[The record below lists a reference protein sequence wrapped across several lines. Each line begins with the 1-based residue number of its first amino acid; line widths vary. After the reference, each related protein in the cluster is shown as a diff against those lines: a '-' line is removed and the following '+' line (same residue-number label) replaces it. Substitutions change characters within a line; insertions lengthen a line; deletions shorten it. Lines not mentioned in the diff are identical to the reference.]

1 MAEET
6 ILLVEDSEVLRD
18 GLKSLLE
25 QENYAVVT
33 GGNGVEALEQLQSVT
48 PDLILADILMPE
60 MDGYALFE
68 AIRSRPEWISIPFIF
83 LTARRERRHILAGKR
98 LGAEDYLLK
107 PISPD
112 DLLTAIRSRLGR
124 SQQLLFAQLQES
136 YETSLIML
144 ANAIEVR
151 DPYTRGHVERVMNY
165 AQTIAEY
172 LGWSAEEINN
182 LRFGS
187 ILHDIGKIHISEEIL
202 TKAGPLTDEEWIEIK
217 KHPEVGAEL
226 IKDIHYLASAIPV
239 ILYHHERWNGSGYPH
254 GLKGEKIPVIA
265 RIVAIAD
272 SFDAMTTERPYRK
285 ELTPEQAFNEV
296 VSGSAVQYDPLIVET
311 FQHAWESG
319 DIKEIFLAFP
329 Q

>member
-6 ILLVEDSEVLRD
+6 ILLVEDSEVLRQ

-25 QENYAVVT
+25 QESYVVIT
-33 GGNGVEALEQLQSVT
+33 GGNGKEALAKMEEKA
-48 PDLILADILMPE
+48 PDLILADIIMPE
-60 MDGYALFE
+60 MDGYELFE
-68 AIRSRPEWISIPFIF
+68 AVRSKPEWISIPFIF
-83 LTARRERRHILAGKR
+83 LTARRERKHILAGKR
-98 LGAEDYLLK
+98 LGADDYLLK
-107 PISPD
+107 PIAPE

-124 SQQLLFAQLQES
+124 SQQLLLAQLHES
-136 YETSLIML
+136 YEASLIML

-172 LGWSAEEINN
+172 LGWSAIEINN

-187 ILHDIGKIHISEEIL
+187 ILHDIGKIHIAEYIL
-202 TKAGPLTDEEWIEIK
+202 RKEGTLTDEEWIEMR
-217 KHPEVGAEL
+217 KHPEMGAEL
-226 IKDIHYLASAIPV
+226 IKGIPYLEPALPV
-239 ILYHHERWNGSGYPH
+239 ILYHHERWNGSGYPF
-254 GLKGEKIPVIA
+254 GLKGEKIPVMA

-296 VSGSAVQYDPLIVET
+296 ISGSGIQYDPVIVEA
-311 FQHAWESG
+311 FLRAWET
-319 DIKEIFLAFP
+319 DKIIEIFLAFP
-329 Q
+329 

>member
-1 MAEET
+1 V
-6 ILLVEDSEVLRD
+6 I
-18 GLKSLLE
+18 
-25 QENYAVVT
+25 T
-33 GGNGVEALEQLQSVT
+33 GGNGKEALEQLRSVT

-68 AIRSRPEWISIPFIF
+68 AVRSRPEWISIPFIF
-83 LTARRERRHILAGKR
+83 LTARRERKNILAGKR

-112 DLLTAIRSRLGR
+112 DLLTAIRARLGR
-124 SQQLLFAQLQES
+124 SQQLLLAQIHES
-136 YETSLIML
+136 YETTLIML

-172 LGWSAEEINN
+172 LGWSANEITH

-187 ILHDIGKIHISEEIL
+187 ILHDIGKIHISGEIL
-202 TKAGPLTDEEWIEIK
+202 TKAGPLSEEEWIEMK

-226 IKDIHYLASAIPV
+226 IKDIHYLSEATPV
-239 ILYHHERWNGSGYPH
+239 ILNHHERWDGSGYPS
-254 GLKGEKIPVIA
+254 GLVGEKIPVIA

-272 SFDAMTTERPYRK
+272 SFDAMTTKRPYRK
-285 ELTPEQAFNEV
+285 ELSPEDAFNEV
-296 VSGSAVQYDPLIVET
+296 VSGSGIQYDPLIVEA
-311 FQHAWESG
+311 FQHAWENG

-329 Q
+329 

>member
-1 MAEET
+1 MTEET
-6 ILLVEDSEVLRD
+6 ILLVEDSDVLRT

-25 QENYAVVT
+25 QENYSVVT
-33 GGNGVEALEQLQSVT
+33 GGNGVEALEQLQSIT

-68 AIRSRPEWISIPFIF
+68 AVRSRPEWISIPFIF
-83 LTARRERRHILAGKR
+83 LTARRERKNILAGKR

-112 DLLTAIRSRLGR
+112 DLLTAIRARLGR
-124 SQQLLFAQLQES
+124 SQQLLLAQIHES
-136 YETSLIML
+136 YETTLIML

-172 LGWSAEEINN
+172 LGWSANEINN

-187 ILHDIGKIHISEEIL
+187 ILHDIGKIHISGEIL
-202 TKAGPLTDEEWIEIK
+202 TKAGPLSEEEWIEMK
-217 KHPEVGAEL
+217 KHPELGAEL
-226 IKDIHYLASAIPV
+226 IKDIHYLSAAIPV
-239 ILYHHERWNGSGYPH
+239 ILNHHERWNGSGYPY
-254 GLKGEKIPVIA
+254 GLVGEKIPVIA

-285 ELTPEQAFNEV
+285 AFTPEEAFDEV
-296 VSGSAVQYDPLIVET
+296 ISGSGKQYDPLIVEA
-311 FQHAWESG
+311 FQHAWENG

-329 Q
+329 

>member
-1 MAEET
+1 MTEEV
-6 ILLVEDSEVLRD
+6 ILLVEDSDVLRR

-25 QENYAVVT
+25 QEDYKVIT
-33 GGNGVEALEQLQSVT
+33 GGNGVEALARMEETT

-60 MDGYALFE
+60 MDGYELFE
-68 AIRSRPEWISIPFIF
+68 AVRSRPEWISIPYIF

-107 PISPD
+107 PIAPE

-124 SQQLLFAQLQES
+124 SQQLLLAQLQES
-136 YETSLIML
+136 YEASLIML

-172 LGWSAEEINN
+172 LGWTANDINI

-187 ILHDIGKIHISEEIL
+187 ILHDIGKINISEAIL
-202 TKAGPLTDEEWIEIK
+202 RKEGTLNDEEWIEMK
-217 KHPEVGAEL
+217 KHPEMGVEL
-226 IKDIHYLASAIPV
+226 VHGIHYLDAAVPV
-239 ILYHHERWNGSGYPH
+239 ILYHHERWNGSGYPF
-254 GLKGEKIPVIA
+254 GLKEENIPVMA

-296 VSGSAVQYDPLIVET
+296 ISGKGTQYDPLIVDA
-311 FQHAWESG
+311 FQHAWET
-319 DIKEIFLAFP
+319 DKITEIFLAFP
-329 Q
+329 